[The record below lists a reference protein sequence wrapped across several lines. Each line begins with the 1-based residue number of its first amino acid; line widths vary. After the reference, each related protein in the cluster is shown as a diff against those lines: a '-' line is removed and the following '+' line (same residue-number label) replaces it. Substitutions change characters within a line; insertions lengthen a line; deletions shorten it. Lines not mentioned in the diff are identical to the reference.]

1 MNIVTIEVITMV
13 NFKLNKFLRVLLIT
27 NIIIFSQVSVA
38 QNFRILVTNDDGI
51 SSPLLVSLAQAL
63 NKLPNVEVVVSAPS
77 ENQSGSSHSSIGRPL
92 TVKISKIEEINEA
105 YSVNGR
111 PADAVRFA
119 LSHLGNDKSFDLVVS
134 GINRGANVGD
144 ISHLSGTVGAA
155 MEAVFQGVP
164 AIAVSQEIRG
174 VDTSNSAQFITQL
187 VKHFM
192 ADPIQEGT
200 IISVNIPAGKH
211 KGVAIRPMGDS
222 YLRTTNYE
230 LVRESENEQVYERE
244 IALQNSENS
253 ETDTFAYQQGFITL
267 TPLKFDWTAYES
279 FEQIKGWDLRLLR

>member
-1 MNIVTIEVITMV
+1 MINL
-13 NFKLNKFLRVLLIT
+13 KLNKFLKLLLIT
-27 NIIIFSQVSVA
+27 NSIIFIQISVA

-51 SSPLLVSLAQAL
+51 GSPLLVSLAQAL
-63 NKLPNVEVVVSAPS
+63 NELPNVEVVVSAPS
-77 ENQSGSSHSSIGRPL
+77 ENQSGSSHSSIGGPL
-92 TVKISKIEEINEA
+92 TVKESKIEGINEA
-105 YSVNGR
+105 YSVSGR

-119 LSHLGNDKSFDLVVS
+119 LSLLGNDKSFDLVVS
-134 GINRGANVGD
+134 GINRGANVGN

-174 VDTSNSAQFITQL
+174 VDTSNSTQFITQL
-187 VKHFM
+187 VKHYM
-192 ADPIQEGT
+192 IDPIQEGT
-200 IISVNIPAGKH
+200 IISVNIPAGEH

-222 YLRTTNYE
+222 YLQTSNYE
-230 LVRESENEQVYERE
+230 LVGESDNEKVYERE

-267 TPLKFDWTAYES
+267 TPLKFDWTSHES
-279 FEQIKGWDLRLLR
+279 FEQIEAWDLRLVQ

>member
-1 MNIVTIEVITMV
+1 M
-13 NFKLNKFLRVLLIT
+13 NKFLRLLLIT
-27 NIIIFSQVSVA
+27 NGIIFTQISVA

-51 SSPLLVSLAQAL
+51 GSPLLVTLAQAL
-63 NKLPNVEVVVSAPS
+63 NELPNVEVVVSAPS
-77 ENQSGSSHSSIGRPL
+77 ENQSGSSHSSIGGPL
-92 TVKISKIEEINEA
+92 TVKESKIDGINEA
-105 YSVNGR
+105 YSVSGR

-119 LSHLGNDKSFDLVVS
+119 LSLLGNDKSFDLVVS
-134 GINRGANVGD
+134 GINRGANVGN

-174 VDTSNSAQFITQL
+174 VDTPNSTQFITQL
-187 VKHFM
+187 VKHYM

-200 IISVNIPAGKH
+200 IISVNIPAGEH

-222 YLRTTNYE
+222 YLQTSNYE
-230 LVRESENEQVYERE
+230 LVGESDNEKVYERE

-267 TPLKFDWTAYES
+267 TPLKFDWTSHES
-279 FEQIKGWDLRLLR
+279 FEQIEAWDLRLVQ

>member
-1 MNIVTIEVITMV
+1 MI
-13 NFKLNKFLRVLLIT
+13 NFTVYKFLRLSLII
-27 NIIIFSQVSVA
+27 NSIIFTQVTFA
-38 QNFRILVTNDDGI
+38 QSFKILVTNDDGI

-63 NKLPNVEVVVSAPS
+63 NELTNIEVVVSAPS
-77 ENQSGSSHSSIGRPL
+77 ENQSGSSHSSIGGPL
-92 TVKISKIEEINEA
+92 TVKESKIEGINEA
-105 YSVNGR
+105 YSVSGR

-174 VDTSNSAQFITQL
+174 VDTSNSAEFVTQL
-187 VKHFM
+187 VKHYM
-192 ADPIQEGT
+192 TDPIQEGT
-200 IISVNIPAGKH
+200 IISVNIPAGEH
-211 KGVAIRPMGDS
+211 KGVAIRQMGDS
-222 YLRTTNYE
+222 YLQTSNYE
-230 LVRESENEQVYERE
+230 LVRESDTEQVYERE
-244 IALQNSENS
+244 IALQKSENS

-267 TPLKFDWTAYES
+267 TPLKFDWTSYDS
-279 FEQIKGWDLRLLR
+279 FEQIEGWDLRLVQ

>member
-1 MNIVTIEVITMV
+1 MV
-13 NFKLNKFLRVLLIT
+13 NFTSNKFLRLLFIT
-27 NIIIFSQVSVA
+27 NSIIFTQISVA

-51 SSPLLVSLAQAL
+51 GSPLLAPLAQAL
-63 NKLPNVEVVVSAPS
+63 NELPNIEVVVSAPS
-77 ENQSGSSHSSIGRPL
+77 ENQSGSSHSSIGGPL
-92 TVKISKIEEINEA
+92 TVKESKIEGINEA
-105 YSVNGR
+105 YSVSGR

-119 LSHLGNDKSFDLVVS
+119 LGVLGNDKSFDLVVS
-134 GINRGANVGD
+134 GINRGANVGN

-174 VDTSNSAQFITQL
+174 VDTYKSAQFITQL
-187 VKHFM
+187 VKHYM
-192 ADPIQEGT
+192 TDPIQEGT
-200 IISVNIPAGKH
+200 IISVNIPAGEH

-222 YLRTTNYE
+222 YLQTSNYE
-230 LVRESENEQVYERE
+230 LVRESDNEKVYERE

-267 TPLKFDWTAYES
+267 TPLKFDWTSHDS
-279 FEQIKGWDLRLLR
+279 FEQIEAWDLRLVQ

>member
-1 MNIVTIEVITMV
+1 MI
-13 NFKLNKFLRVLLIT
+13 NFKLNKFLRLLLIA
-27 NIIIFSQVSVA
+27 NSIIFTQISVA

-51 SSPLLVSLAQAL
+51 DSPLLAPLAQAL
-63 NKLPNVEVVVSAPS
+63 NELPNVEVVVSAPS
-77 ENQSGSSHSSIGRPL
+77 ENQSGSSHSSIGGPL
-92 TVKISKIEEINEA
+92 TVKESKIEGINEA
-105 YSVNGR
+105 YSVSGR

-119 LSHLGNDKSFDLVVS
+119 LGVLGNDKSFDLVVS
-134 GINRGANVGD
+134 GINRGANVGN

-174 VDTSNSAQFITQL
+174 VDTYNSTQFITQL
-187 VKHFM
+187 VKHYM
-192 ADPIQEGT
+192 TDPTQEGT
-200 IISVNIPAGKH
+200 IISVNIPAGEH

-222 YLRTTNYE
+222 YLQTSNYE
-230 LVRESENEQVYERE
+230 LVRESDNEKVYERE

-267 TPLKFDWTAYES
+267 TPLKFDWTSHES
-279 FEQIKGWDLRLLR
+279 FEQIETWDLRLVQ